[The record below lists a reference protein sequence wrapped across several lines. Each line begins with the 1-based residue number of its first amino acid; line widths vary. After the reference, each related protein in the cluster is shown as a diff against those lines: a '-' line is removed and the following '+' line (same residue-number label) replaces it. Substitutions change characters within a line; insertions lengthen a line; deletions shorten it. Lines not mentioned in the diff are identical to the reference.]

1 MDFNDFDEQYL
12 IEHEVEQKS
21 RLLDNRLLLRAALFY
36 DDRRNQQVKSSLV
49 RSRPDGSTEFIDFL
63 GNAAEG
69 TNKGLEIE
77 ADWTATDNLK
87 FAAAVGLLSAKFDK
101 FINEFGEDL
110 SGREQAQAPSYMYH
124 LAAEYRKNNWYFGIS
139 LDGKDEYFFS
149 DRHAV
154 KSVKYA
160 LLNANIGYETERWKL
175 GIWGR
180 NLNDKDYFTR
190 AFGSF
195 GNDPRNNWAIEPY
208 FQFGEPRIIGVSFE
222 VNL

>member
-1 MDFNDFDEQYL
+1 L
-12 IEHEVEQKS
+12 IEYEVGVKS
-21 RLLDNRLLLRAALFY
+21 KLLGNQLQFRAAIFY
-36 DDRRNQQVKSSLV
+36 DDRRDQQVKSSLV

-77 ADWTATDNLK
+77 VNWYATENFSLK
-87 FAAAVGLLSAKFDK
+87 ASAGLLDAEFDQY
-101 FINEFGEDL
+101 INEFGEDL
-110 SGREQAQAPSYMYH
+110 SGRDQAQAPSYMYH
-124 LAAEYRKNNWYFGIS
+124 VAAGYRKSNWHFQIS

-154 KSVKYA
+154 KSDKYA
-160 LLNANIGYETERWKL
+160 LLNANIGYETGRWK
-175 GIWGR
+175 ISVWGR

-195 GNDPRNNWAIEPY
+195 GNDPRKNYATEPY
-208 FQFGEPRIIGVSFE
+208 FQFGEPRIIGLSFE
-222 VNL
+222 VSLQK